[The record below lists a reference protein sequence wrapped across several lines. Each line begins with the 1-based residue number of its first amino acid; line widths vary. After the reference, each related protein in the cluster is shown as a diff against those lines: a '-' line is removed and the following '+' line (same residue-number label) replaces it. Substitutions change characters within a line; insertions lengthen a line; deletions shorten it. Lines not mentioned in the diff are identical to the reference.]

1 VIECVPTVSEEV
13 GKVATWEPATVIS
26 VPVPKAVVPSLKV
39 TVPVGGF
46 APAVVTVAV
55 KVTEAPKVAGL
66 GLEMRVVVVA
76 EPAVI
81 QAAKRLPT
89 STEPRPVAR
98 L

>member
-1 VIECVPTVSEEV
+1 MPTVSEEV
-13 GKVATWEPATVIS
+13 EKVATWEPDTVLR
-26 VPVPKAVVPSLKV
+26 VPVPRAVVPSLKV

-55 KVTEAPKVAGL
+55 KVTEAPKFAGL

-76 EPAVI
+76 EPAAI

-89 STEPRPVAR
+89 STEPRPVTR